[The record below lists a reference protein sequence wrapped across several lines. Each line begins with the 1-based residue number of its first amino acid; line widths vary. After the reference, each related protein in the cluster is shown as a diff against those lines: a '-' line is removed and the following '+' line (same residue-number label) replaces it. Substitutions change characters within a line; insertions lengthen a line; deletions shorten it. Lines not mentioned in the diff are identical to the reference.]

1 MLSSSFKWRHYEGE
15 IILLNVR
22 WYLKYQLSYRNLE
35 EMMTE
40 RGIKVDHTTIMRWV
54 HQYSS
59 EIEKK
64 IRRHLRP
71 TNDSWRV
78 DETYIKVKGEW
89 KYLYRAVDSAGDTI
103 DFMLSTKRDRKA
115 AKKFFKKA
123 LGSNHNQMPRII
135 TVDKN
140 ASYPIAIDE
149 LKNEKKLSKN
159 IEIRQVKYLN
169 NIVEQDHRSV
179 KRIITPM
186 LGFQSFRS
194 ASKTLKGIEA
204 MNMVKKGQVNNLNY
218 SGLSEIKYINQLFEI
233 VL

>member
-1 MLSSSFKWRHYEGE
+1 MLS
-15 IILLNVR
+15 
-22 WYLKYQLSYRNLE
+22 
-35 EMMTE
+35 
-40 RGIKVDHTTIMRWV
+40 
-54 HQYSS
+54 
-59 EIEKK
+59 
-64 IRRHLRP
+64 
-71 TNDSWRV
+71 
-78 DETYIKVKGEW
+78 
-89 KYLYRAVDSAGDTI
+89 A
-103 DFMLSTKRDRKA
+103 KRDRKA
-115 AKKFFKKA
+115 AKRFFKKA
-123 LGSNHNQMPRII
+123 LGSNHNQMPRVI

-159 IEIRQVKYLN
+159 IEIRQIKYLN

-218 SGLSEIKYINQLFEI
+218 SVFSEVKYINQLFGT